1 MLDNLNDF
9 EGTPLECAELLQAQK
24 GVRQWMV
31 SASRWGRPEP
41 EIDPAPPMS
50 DQPGIEKTNTEVTP
64 SPSRRRISIGQCYGL
79 NSKGNKSHRPTIEA

>member
-1 MLDNLNDF
+1 M
-9 EGTPLECAELLQAQK
+9 ELLANGMFVETLEEVQARRAVLDWWK
-24 GVRQWMV
+24 EDCG
-31 SASRWGRPEP
+31 WGRIVP

-64 SPSRRRISIGQCYGL
+64 SPSRRRVAMGQCYGL